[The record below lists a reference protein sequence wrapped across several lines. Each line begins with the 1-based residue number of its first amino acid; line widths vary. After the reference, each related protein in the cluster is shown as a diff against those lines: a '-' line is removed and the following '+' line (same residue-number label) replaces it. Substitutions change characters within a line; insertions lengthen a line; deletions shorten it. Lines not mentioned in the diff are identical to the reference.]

1 MSVTHILC
9 PKCGYLQCYCKCAPE
24 VEFCGVPVH
33 RVAEWQW
40 AVRPP
45 WWRPFRRR
53 RYDRKLAEGGIGYY
67 TAHLNPA
74 DLARLPPM
82 VLLYRRPTA
91 WELLKRKLFSFKKEE
106 AK

>member
-1 MSVTHILC
+1 MSLTRILC
-9 PKCGYLQCYCKCAPE
+9 PKCGYPPRYCLCAPGAR
-24 VEFCGVPVH
+24 FRGIPVH

-74 DLARLPPM
+74 DLARPPPM
-82 VLLYRRPTA
+82 VLLYRRPTL
-91 WELLKRKLFSFKKEE
+91 WQRLKHKFLGDRETK
-106 AK
+106 